1 MAGLP
6 GIKVRVLVFVYQEQF
21 AWVKWGNARSQQFK
35 IVNGTRQGSVLS
47 PSLFSLYMNE
57 LLVKLR
63 NSGLGCHIG
72 GVFFG
77 AALYADD
84 LVLLAPCR
92 SVLQKM
98 LKICENYA
106 EIHNLKF
113 STDPNPALSKTKC
126 LYMVGKVR
134 GGHISYPK
142 PVTLYGSE
150 LPWVQSANH
159 LGHTL
164 HQDCTMMED
173 VRCKRIKFI
182 SESTDI
188 REMFSWAHPM
198 QVVNAIKIYCT
209 SFYGSM
215 LWNLFDEEANK
226 VYRCWNTA
234 LKLAWRVPRN
244 TFTFLVDKVLSMGTS
259 SIRDSLFSRYQLFLK
274 SVRTSTATEIQVLAA
289 IAENDVRSTTGLNK
303 ARMLLESGHQNM
315 CSIPCGE
322 SWRVPYF
329 ERLLQQRDFEQQLS
343 QRDKMELEDMID
355 IVASSTF
362 Y

>member
-1 MAGLP
+1 M
-6 GIKVRVLVFVYQEQF
+6 
-21 AWVKWGNARSQQFK
+21 
-35 IVNGTRQGSVLS
+35 
-47 PSLFSLYMNE
+47 
-57 LLVKLR
+57 
-63 NSGLGCHIG
+63 
-72 GVFFG
+72 
-77 AALYADD
+77 
-84 LVLLAPCR
+84 
-92 SVLQKM
+92 
-98 LKICENYA
+98 
-106 EIHNLKF
+106 
-113 STDPNPALSKTKC
+113 
-126 LYMVGKVR
+126 
-134 GGHISYPK
+134 
-142 PVTLYGSE
+142 TLYGRE
-150 LPWVQSANH
+150 LPWVKSANH

-173 VRCKRIKFI
+173 IRCKRINFI

-226 VYRCWNTA
+226 VYKCWNTV

-244 TFTFLVDKVLSMGTS
+244 TFTFLVDTVLSMGTS

-343 QRDKMELEDMID
+343 QRDEMELEDMID